1 MVALTCLES
10 PDLVVGS
17 LDSWSLCNS
26 LRSDEKSLC
35 WHFRGFIPRKPML
48 IVMKVR
54 RCRASKS
61 ASRGPYDQQHSSFR
75 AVTEGEGEEH
85 KYARH
90 YHYYS

>member
-85 KYARH
+85 KYSRH
-90 YHYYS
+90 YHHY